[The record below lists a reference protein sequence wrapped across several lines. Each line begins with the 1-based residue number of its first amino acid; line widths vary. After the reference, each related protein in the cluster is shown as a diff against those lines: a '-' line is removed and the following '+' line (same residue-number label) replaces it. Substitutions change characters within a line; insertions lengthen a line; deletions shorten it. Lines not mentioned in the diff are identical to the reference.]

1 MRRVRDVGDR
11 RGFACYIAAVSPRA
25 ANERIFAAL
34 EALLESPARE
44 RRLIVAVG
52 PVYLLSVARRGEP
65 TIEQEAVSSAVLP
78 PELKLSSERGQLLR
92 NLGFG
97 KSSGRRNWKRR
108 HGPENLAEIAEQS
121 VDILTRVYGVDAS
134 PTIEL
139 IEDDA
144 EHPENPTL
152 VAAMRKVARARD
164 EQLRHAMYS
173 EMLNANFLVPMD
185 PDDEDAEGPEA
196 LLAVEIQ
203 PSGRPTLAA
212 FTDWTSLRLW
222 NPRGCE
228 YAPVHG
234 SDLFAYA
241 MARDAASVRINPE
254 GDVGGELHRN
264 EVEMLVRAV
273 ETFRRRHSN

>member
-1 MRRVRDVGDR
+1 MGDR
-11 RGFACYIAAVSPRA
+11 RGFACYIAGVTQRA

-52 PVYLLSVARRGEP
+52 PVYLLSVARRGEAM
-65 TIEQEAVSSAVLP
+65 IEQEAVSSAVLP

-97 KSSGRRNWKRR
+97 KSNGRRNWKRR

-121 VDILTRVYGVDAS
+121 VDILTRVYGVEAS

-144 EHPENPTL
+144 EHPENPSL

-164 EQLRHAMYS
+164 ENLRHAMYS

-212 FTDWTSLRLW
+212 FTDWASLRLW
-222 NPRGCE
+222 SPRGCE

-241 MARDAASVRINPE
+241 MERDAASVRINPD